1 MPGIYDSDVFTGI
14 IERIGE
20 VRSVAPQAA
29 GARLCV
35 AAAGFWDGL
44 PAGASVAIDGVCL
57 TLVAQR
63 GEAAEFDV
71 IHETLRRSTLGELK
85 AGSAVNLERALL
97 AGARL
102 DGHFVQGHVD
112 AIAAIKRIDTSGGE
126 SRWAFGLDAKSL
138 RYIIPK
144 GGVAVDGISLTV
156 TQTGADEFGVALI
169 PATLERTTLG
179 RKHAGQRVN
188 IETDILART
197 VVHSLESMVERTPG
211 LTLERLRNQG
221 FA

>member
-1 MPGIYDSDVFTGI
+1 MFTGI
-14 IERIGE
+14 VERIGE

-29 GARLCV
+29 GARLSVV
-35 AAAGFWDGL
+35 AAGYWEGL
-44 PAGASVAIDGVCL
+44 PSGASVAVDGVCL
-57 TLVAQR
+57 TLVGQR
-63 GEAAEFDV
+63 GDAAEFDV

-85 AGSAVNLERALL
+85 LGSQVNLERALQ

-112 AIAAIKRIDTSGGE
+112 AVATIKRIDTSGGE
-126 SRWAFGLDAKSL
+126 SRWTFGLDVKSL

-144 GGVAVDGISLTV
+144 GGVAIDGISLTV
-156 TQTGADEFGVALI
+156 THVTADEFGVALI

-179 RKHAGQRVN
+179 RKRAGERVN

-197 VVHSLESMVERTPG
+197 VVHSLESMVGNAG
-211 LTLERLRNQG
+211 LSMERLKDLG